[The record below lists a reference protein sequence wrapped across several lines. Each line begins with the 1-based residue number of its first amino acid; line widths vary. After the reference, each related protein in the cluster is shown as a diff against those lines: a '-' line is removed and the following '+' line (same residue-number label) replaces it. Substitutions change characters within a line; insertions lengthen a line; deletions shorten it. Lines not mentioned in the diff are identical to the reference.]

1 MLFIENYQL
10 ERKSYSLPKEG
21 KEAANNIM
29 TIMGLHKK
37 SEKYLRSQIE
47 KPFSSLIRIVV
58 PGKKQVKYE
67 MRNI

>member
-1 MLFIENYQL
+1 MLFTENYQL
-10 ERKSYSLPKEG
+10 ERKSYSLPKVG
-21 KEAANNIM
+21 KEAAYM

-47 KPFSSLIRIVV
+47 KPFSSLIRFVV

>member
-10 ERKSYSLPKEG
+10 ERKSYSLPKGG
-21 KEAANNIM
+21 KEATDTM

-47 KPFSSLIRIVV
+47 KPFSSLIRFVV